1 VNSVRDRAPA
11 CGFCDGTGLWADPG
25 GDATDADPCPL
36 CEGSGQAPGAEAVG
50 GDDAIPV
57 EVAPLSRLLAVLPRL
72 TQAERQRLYE
82 DLYAL
87 YDCRIYRR

>member
-1 VNSVRDRAPA
+1 VTSVRDRRPA

-25 GDATDADPCPL
+25 GDASDADPCPL
-36 CEGSGQAPGAEAVG
+36 CEGSGEAPGAKAAVR
-50 GDDAIPV
+50 DDASPTD
-57 EVAPLSRLLAVLPRL
+57 VAPLGRLLAILPRL

-82 DLYAL
+82 DLHAL